1 MSHEIRT
8 PLNSI
13 LGFSELLTDPDYD
26 TEQKEAF
33 AGSIINNGNHL
44 LEVISDIIDIS
55 KIESGQVIL
64 SKKKFNGQE
73 IITEIYNEFEFKAHL
88 KNIDLRIDPS
98 TINIDCMIESD
109 RSKLKQVLINF
120 VGNAL
125 KFTTEGSIEIGMKV
139 SQSTVKF
146 FVKDTGIGIPES
158 LHGEV
163 FERFRQLEDSS
174 TRKYGGNGLGL
185 TISKSLIE
193 LLGGTIG
200 LDSEPGKGS
209 TFYFTIPRN
218 Q

>member
-1 MSHEIRT
+1 
-8 PLNSI
+8 
-13 LGFSELLTDPDYD
+13 
-26 TEQKEAF
+26 
-33 AGSIINNGNHL
+33 
-44 LEVISDIIDIS
+44 
-55 KIESGQVIL
+55 
-64 SKKKFNGQE
+64 
-73 IITEIYNEFEFKAHL
+73 
-88 KNIDLRIDPS
+88 
-98 TINIDCMIESD
+98 MIESD

-125 KFTTEGSIEIGMKV
+125 KFTTEGFIEIGMKV
-139 SQSTVKF
+139 TQSTVEI

-193 LLGGTIG
+193 LLGGKIG

-209 TFYFTIPRN
+209 TFYFTIPK